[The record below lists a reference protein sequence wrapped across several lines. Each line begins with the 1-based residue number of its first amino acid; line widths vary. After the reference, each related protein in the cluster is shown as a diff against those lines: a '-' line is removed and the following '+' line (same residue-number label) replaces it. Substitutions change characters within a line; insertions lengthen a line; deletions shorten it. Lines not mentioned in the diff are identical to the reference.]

1 MQDLAAAC
9 GVNSWQSIQQ
19 WESGKTSPKLGRF
32 TRLAKALGV
41 SESELLGDASGSKS
55 LNMREADKKKSRIT
69 DEHREESRRLKAIYD
84 QRKADGRLKMTQ
96 AQIGAEY
103 GIGTQAM
110 VGHCLSGRAAMTL
123 PTAVAWAKL
132 LCCEVADFS
141 PRLAAKQIAPA
152 PVQCGNGPQG
162 EGSTA
167 QVAEAL
173 RITVRA
179 IAERWQISPEDLLDP
194 SPEARQ
200 RVEDAISSSM
210 MRPPPPR

>member
-1 MQDLAAAC
+1 MSESIHQRIRRLRLARNMSMQDLAAAC

-141 PRLAAKQIAPA
+141 PRLAARLA
-152 PVQCGNGPQG
+152 N
-162 EGSTA
+162 
-167 QVAEAL
+167 
-173 RITVRA
+173 
-179 IAERWQISPEDLLDP
+179 
-194 SPEARQ
+194 ARTPGTS
-200 RVEDAISSSM
+200 RNTGLNKS
-210 MRPPPPR
+210 R